1 MFLEEGIMFTL
12 IKSVSIRDLLLRLT
26 PSLVVS
32 LVLAEVFFKFGS
44 FSLECI
50 AFLVTWGA
58 IDAAIHFVSRSG

>member
-1 MFLEEGIMFTL
+1 MFTL
-12 IKSVSIRDLLLRLT
+12 IKSASTRDLLFRLT

-32 LVLAEVFFKFGS
+32 LTLAELFFKFGS

-58 IDAAIHFVSRSG
+58 VDAAIHFVSRSR